1 MPLKYCNKAS
11 VNSFAS
17 TKSSNFQRL
26 SILRVFLFWFAV
38 IRPPASPLGSTNM
51 LERLIGALL
60 LERHEKW
67 QLETRP
73 SLSTP

>member
-1 MPLKYCNKAS
+1 
-11 VNSFAS
+11 
-17 TKSSNFQRL
+17 
-26 SILRVFLFWFAV
+26 
-38 IRPPASPLGSTNM
+38 M

-73 SLSTP
+73 LPQHAKG